1 MKHCHVFCQSS
12 RFTKKY
18 LWPRVLRIT
27 LSCFWNKYHCH
38 HYNQSNSLD
47 WLSGYSRSKIIKK
60 YSETLKLQSAGKNT
74 NPSNIWWK
82 KNLLKKWF
90 LWLDLQELFSFRK
103 TYQFKEKMI
112 EESLRAFSSM
122 MKGVHEVKVQESKS
136 MFWWFFLSSFYCHT
150 NDER

>member
-60 YSETLKLQSAGKNT
+60 YSEILKLQSAGKNT
-74 NPSNIWWK
+74 NPSNIWWE
-82 KNLLKKWF
+82 KNLLKKIISLIRF
-90 LWLDLQELFSFRK
+90 TRTIFFQENVSVQRKNDWRISKGSFI
-103 TYQFKEKMI
+103 Y
-112 EESLRAFSSM
+112 
-122 MKGVHEVKVQESKS
+122 
-136 MFWWFFLSSFYCHT
+136 
-150 NDER
+150 DERSSWSQGIRT